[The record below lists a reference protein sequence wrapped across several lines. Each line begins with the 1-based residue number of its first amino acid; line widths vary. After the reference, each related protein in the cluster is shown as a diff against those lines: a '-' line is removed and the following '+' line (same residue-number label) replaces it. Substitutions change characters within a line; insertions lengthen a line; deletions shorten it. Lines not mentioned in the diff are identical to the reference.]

1 MELQD
6 VGSCHLVAPTSRE
19 PCGVEWRL
27 EAAGSGLRLGS
38 QPGFGQPQAGC
49 PSDDKAALTAPLL
62 DLASG
67 SS

>member
-6 VGSCHLVAPTSRE
+6 VGSCHLVAPTSWDLR
-19 PCGVEWRL
+19 GGEWRL
-27 EAAGSGLRLGS
+27 EAASSGLCLSS
-38 QPGFGQPQAGC
+38 QFGFGQPRGGC
-49 PSDDKAALTAPLL
+49 PSDAKAALTALLL

>member
-6 VGSCHLVAPTSRE
+6 VGSCHLVAPTSWELR
-19 PCGVEWRL
+19 GGEWRL
-27 EAAGSGLRLGS
+27 EAASSGLRLSS
-38 QPGFGQPQAGC
+38 QSGFGQPRGGC
-49 PSDDKAALTAPLL
+49 PSDAKAALTALLL